1 MRRAENS
8 HEFRRGLFLLG
19 RKVLLLVIQQLFIL
33 SSGWT
38 HMTTRQK
45 PEKRRQKKKVV
56 ISVGYS
62 LAVLCTLENSV
73 RKGESRSKDPL
84 EDTLATGFPRVSVRN
99 LCKGRISTTRTIVRS
114 FFILVRQG
122 RVCIFFFALLCIR
135 ESEEH
140 HHNTKIEFDD
150 AGE

>member
-73 RKGESRSKDPL
+73 SKDPL

-99 LCKGRISTTRTIVRS
+99 LCKGRISSTRTIVRS
-114 FFILVRQG
+114 FFILVR
-122 RVCIFFFALLCIR
+122 
-135 ESEEH
+135 
-140 HHNTKIEFDD
+140 K
-150 AGE
+150 GECVFSFLRSCVYANRRNIITTLRLNLMTLVNNKKRF